1 MYDYLDFQRKAVL
14 YVALGGLFALLGGI
28 VWYSSL
34 DNPKLGQVEIDMGTV
49 KLTGQNDI
57 EGKAKLDVGFVISN
71 PSDKT
76 FTVSRIDYELFA
88 NGVSIGK
95 GQYSTEDIAMPG
107 RAAFY
112 SGASIELP
120 SQFTLTKTPENA
132 EQYIAITTQGP
143 VVYSAKGLIV
153 VESAWSLVEK
163 EFNISQ

>member
-1 MYDYLDFQRKAVL
+1 MIL
-14 YVALGGLFALLGGI
+14 YVALGALLAMLGGI
-28 VWYSSL
+28 TWYASL
-34 DNPKLGQVEIDMGTV
+34 DNPKLEQVEIDMGTV
-49 KLTGQNDI
+49 KLISENTI
-57 EGKAKLDVGFVISN
+57 EGKAKLDVGFVIKN

-76 FTVSRIDYELFA
+76 FTISRIDYELFA

-95 GQYSTEDIAMPG
+95 SQYSTEDVAMPG

-112 SGASIELP
+112 TGAEIELP
-120 SQFTLTKTPENA
+120 SSFTLTKTTENA
-132 EQYIAITTQGP
+132 DQYTAITTESP

>member
-1 MYDYLDFQRKAVL
+1 MIL
-14 YVALGGLFALLGGI
+14 YVAIGALLAMLGGI
-28 VWYSSL
+28 TWYASL
-34 DNPKLGQVEIDMGTV
+34 DNPKLEQVEIDMGTV
-49 KLTGQNDI
+49 KLVSENTI

-76 FTVSRIDYELFA
+76 FTISRIDYELFA

-95 GQYSTEDIAMPG
+95 SQYSTEDVAMPG

-112 SGASIELP
+112 PNAEIELP
-120 SQFTLTKTPENA
+120 SPFTLTKTTENA
-132 EQYIAITTQGP
+132 DQYTAITTETP
-143 VVYSAKGLIV
+143 VVYSAKGLVV

>member
-1 MYDYLDFQRKAVL
+1 MIL
-14 YVALGGLFALLGGI
+14 YVALGALLAMLGGI
-28 VWYSSL
+28 TWYASL
-34 DNPKLGQVEIDMGTV
+34 DNPKLEQVEIDMGTV
-49 KLTGQNDI
+49 KLISENTI
-57 EGKAKLDVGFVISN
+57 EGKAKLDVGFVIKN

-76 FTVSRIDYELFA
+76 FTISRIDYELFA

-95 GQYSTEDIAMPG
+95 SQYSTEDVAMPG

-112 SGASIELP
+112 PGAEIELP
-120 SQFTLTKTPENA
+120 SSFTLTKTTENA
-132 EQYIAITTQGP
+132 DQYTAITTESP

>member
-1 MYDYLDFQRKAVL
+1 MIL
-14 YVALGGLFALLGGI
+14 YVALGALLAMLGGI
-28 VWYSSL
+28 TWYASM
-34 DNPKLGQVEIDMGTV
+34 DNPKLEQVEIDMGTV
-49 KLTGQNDI
+49 KLISENTI
-57 EGKAKLDVGFVISN
+57 EGKAKLDVGFVIKN

-76 FTVSRIDYELFA
+76 FTISRIDYELFA

-95 GQYSTEDIAMPG
+95 SQYSTEDVAMPG

-112 SGASIELP
+112 PGAEIELP
-120 SQFTLTKTPENA
+120 SSFTLTKTTENA
-132 EQYIAITTQGP
+132 DQYTAITTESP

>member
-1 MYDYLDFQRKAVL
+1 MIL
-14 YVALGGLFALLGGI
+14 YIAIGAMLALLGGI
-28 VWYSSL
+28 TWYASL
-34 DNPKLGQVEIDMGTV
+34 DNPKLQQVDIEMGTV
-49 KLTGQNDI
+49 KLVGQNDI
-57 EGKAKLDVGFVISN
+57 EGKAKLEVGFVISN

-95 GQYSTEDIAMPG
+95 GQYSTEDVAMPG

-112 SGASIELP
+112 PTAKIELP
-120 SQFTLTKTPENA
+120 NTFTLTKTPENGDA
-132 EQYIAITTQGP
+132 YTVITSKGP

-163 EFNISQ
+163 QFDTSQ

>member
-1 MYDYLDFQRKAVL
+1 MIL
-14 YVALGGLFALLGGI
+14 YVAIGALLAMLGGFT
-28 VWYSSL
+28 WYASM
-34 DNPKLGQVEIDMGTV
+34 DNPKLEMVDLNIGTV
-49 KLTGQNDI
+49 KLVSENTI
-57 EGKAKLDVGFVISN
+57 EGKAKLDVGFVIKN

-88 NGVSIGK
+88 NDVSIGK

-112 SGASIELP
+112 PNAEIELP
-120 SQFTLTKTPENA
+120 SSFTLTRTTENA
-132 EQYIAITTQGP
+132 EQYSAITTESP

-163 EFNISQ
+163 EFKTSQ

>member
-1 MYDYLDFQRKAVL
+1 MIL
-14 YVALGGLFALLGGI
+14 YVAISGLLAMLGGI
-28 VWYSSL
+28 TWYASL
-34 DNPKLGQVEIDMGTV
+34 DNPKLEQVEIDMGTV
-49 KLTGQNDI
+49 KLVSENTI
-57 EGKAKLDVGFVISN
+57 EGKAKLDVGFVIKN

-88 NGVSIGK
+88 NGIPVGK
-95 GQYSTEDIAMPG
+95 SQYSTEDVAMPG

-112 SGASIELP
+112 PNAEIELP
-120 SQFTLTKTPENA
+120 SPFTITKTTENA
-132 EQYIAITTQGP
+132 DAYTAITTQSP

>member
-1 MYDYLDFQRKAVL
+1 M
-14 YVALGGLFALLGGI
+14 LGGFT
-28 VWYSSL
+28 WYASM
-34 DNPKLGQVEIDMGTV
+34 DNPKLEMVDLKIGTV
-49 KLTGQNDI
+49 KLVSENTI
-57 EGKAKLDVGFVISN
+57 EGKAKLDVGFVIKN

-88 NGVSIGK
+88 NDVSIGK

-112 SGASIELP
+112 PNAEIELP
-120 SQFTLTKTPENA
+120 SSFTLTRTTENA
-132 EQYIAITTQGP
+132 EQYSAITTETP

-163 EFNISQ
+163 EFKTSQ